1 MNNVCK
7 QCTNEQGS
15 VGTEWEAS
23 FSGSAS
29 ADVAMKRTEIQ
40 CCWEHVPDGPQSEGD
55 SQPG

>member
-40 CCWEHVPDGPQSEGD
+40 CWEHVPDGPQSEGD